1 MEGRVKRHAGF
12 IKKFY
17 KCNPKNCKKLVKGA
31 SDEQVRT
38 LCESAL
44 NVYKGN
50 VPLNTKYMRRLRQH
64 KGSLKRLGFTKASA
78 GNKRKFLVQNGGFLP
93 ALAAAVISLLA
104 SLFISNGSKV

>member
-17 KCNPKNCKKLVKGA
+17 KCNAKNCKNLVKRA
-31 SDEQVRT
+31 SDEQIRT
-38 LCESAL
+38 LCECAL

-50 VPLNTKYMRRLRQH
+50 VPLKTKYLRRLREH
-64 KGSLKRLGFTKASA
+64 KASLKRLGFTKANV

-93 ALAAAVISLLA
+93 SLAAAVIPLLA
-104 SLFISNGSKV
+104 GLLIK